1 MVTESY
7 PRLRVLNTEI
17 ATVKNNLIENIVN
30 LKFINDDKINKL
42 KKRLL
47 ISNSKLKQLPSR
59 EQGLLKYQRNF
70 EISEANYN
78 YLKQKSYEA
87 CTAIAANI
95 SDIKIIDKAKD
106 FGEEPNYPNQQ
117 FNYLVGLMLG
127 CIIPFFFIIVREL
140 LDNKIHSVEE
150 IQNNYVIPVLGVV
163 GKNTDNH
170 NLAVYT
176 KPKSSV

>member
-7 PRLRVLNTEI
+7 PGLRVLNTEI

-78 YLKQKSYEA
+78 YL
-87 CTAIAANI
+87 
-95 SDIKIIDKAKD
+95 
-106 FGEEPNYPNQQ
+106 
-117 FNYLVGLMLG
+117 
-127 CIIPFFFIIVREL
+127 
-140 LDNKIHSVEE
+140 
-150 IQNNYVIPVLGVV
+150 
-163 GKNTDNH
+163 
-170 NLAVYT
+170 
-176 KPKSSV
+176 